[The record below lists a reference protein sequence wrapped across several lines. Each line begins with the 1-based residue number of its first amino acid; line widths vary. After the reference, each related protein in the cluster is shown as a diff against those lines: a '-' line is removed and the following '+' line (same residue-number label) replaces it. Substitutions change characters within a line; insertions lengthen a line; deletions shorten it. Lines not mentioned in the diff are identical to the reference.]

1 MKIQR
6 GNLFGVNSMKYSGL
20 VHKEAK
26 APLFLFCSLWICL
39 SEALH
44 WFLFDIYMYL
54 LEYFGCMW
62 LKTKIFKIYANER
75 LIWGTRD
82 SEQMK

>member
-26 APLFLFCSLWICL
+26 VPLFLFYSLWICL
-39 SEALH
+39 SGALH

-54 LEYFGCMW
+54 RVLW
-62 LKTKIFKIYANER
+62 LHVTENQDI
-75 LIWGTRD
+75 
-82 SEQMK
+82 